1 MRSRQRRTTV
11 ADVQPQLILVVG
23 LPGTGKTTLA
33 NGLARRLSAAY
44 LRIDAIETAI
54 QVVRGDHEQVGVE
67 GYVVAHFLARS
78 NLAVGRPVVV
88 DAVCPVPES
97 RTGWADTAA
106 TGGGAL
112 VVLETSLP
120 DVGEHR
126 RRVEDRLPDMPGQ
139 QVPAWD
145 AVQSLDWTPWDEDRD
160 GSRAIIDT
168 TDSADAIVA
177 AMEVIHGGDVRQAS
191 GQTG

>member
-1 MRSRQRRTTV
+1 MTSRQRRTTV

-54 QVVRGDHEQVGVE
+54 QVARGDHEQVGAE
-67 GYVVAHFLARS
+67 GYVIAHFLARS

-88 DAVCPVPES
+88 DAVCPVPEA

-139 QVPAWD
+139 QVPAWN

-160 GSRAIIDT
+160 GCRTIIDT
-168 TDSADAIVA
+168 TNGADAIVA
-177 AMEVIHGGDVRQAS
+177 AMEVIHSGDVRQA
-191 GQTG
+191 